1 MNKIKFSAILFA
13 LSTIFFFTSCQE
25 EFIEND
31 LIEGKWREE
40 AVVLD
45 ADAPECQLLSY
56 VEYSKYVADPQQRI
70 VTKFDSCASSIVKNT
85 YSIKDNILT
94 VVDEKL
100 VTKQYTIELINETKM
115 VYYDKNNKMYSFIRY
130 R

>member
-1 MNKIKFSAILFA
+1 MNRFKFSAILFA

-25 EFIEND
+25 EFVEND

-45 ADAPECQLLSY
+45 ENAPECQLLSY
-56 VEYSKYVADPQQRI
+56 IEYSKYVADSEKRI
-70 VTKFDSCASSIVKNT
+70 MTKFDSCSSTIVINK

-115 VYYDKNNKMYSFIRY
+115 VYYDKNNKVYTFIRY
-130 R
+130 K